1 MTKQLSFTKQENE
14 MLPDFRQKLNIAE
27 STEDVK
33 KFFVY
38 AVKNLLE
45 SIAPD
50 KIRCV
55 YEDVALRVDR
65 EPHFKLSPQL
75 LASREFIAVW
85 EGSDLPHVL
94 SRLAKSAVNRYNRL
108 EKHSEKTGAKIR
120 M

>member
-14 MLPDFRQKLNIAE
+14 ILPDFRQKLNLAE
-27 STEDVK
+27 SSEDVK

-38 AVKNLLE
+38 TIKHLLE
-45 SIAPD
+45 SIASD
-50 KIRCV
+50 KISCM
-55 YEDVALRVDR
+55 YEDVALRKDR
-65 EPHFKLSPQL
+65 EPYFKLSPRL
-75 LASREFIAVW
+75 LASREFKAVW

-108 EKHSEKTGAKIR
+108 EKHAEKTDSKIR